1 MKIDIWSDVIC
12 PWCYVGKRNLEHALA
27 DLEIDP
33 EIRWRAFELDP
44 TSPPG
49 TSRSLAEA
57 MAAKFGVEVSQ
68 AQEMNAQMTKVAA
81 QAGLDYRLDIARP
94 GNSFDAHRLAKL
106 AEEQGLGG
114 VAAERLFSAYFTEG
128 ALLSDHAVL
137 VDLGEEIGLDA
148 DEVRSM
154 LDSDRF
160 TDAVRSDEALAA
172 DAGFSGV
179 PTIVIDDRFAIPGA
193 QPPDVLIR
201 LLTKIQDGEQR

>member
-68 AQEMNAQMTKVAA
+68 AEEMNAQMTKVAA

>member
-1 MKIDIWSDVIC
+1 VKIDIWSDVIC

-68 AQEMNAQMTKVAA
+68 AEEMNAQMTKVAA